1 MNHTNHSD
9 KKSVK
14 SEKSFYSTLLLSFLI
29 ISILLSTLLSLSLST
44 IFARTLV
51 ESTQEHT
58 RQLLSQTNYAVDKMR
73 DDADRLK
80 SSLLSNNYIRAYLS
94 TNTEDS
100 TIPVMASKALSQQ
113 ILVLPYVDSI
123 YLYNAEMDVLYS
135 SDYGYQMP
143 LESHEN
149 QTVVSRLHDA
159 AFIRG
164 YRGEPVPNNSDST
177 AGSAETVSYY
187 IFDDLDYE
195 AGIGS
200 AIVINVDLALLT
212 DSISS
217 MQNLS
222 FETDSS
228 FLLLDQDGTYVTSI
242 INSDITDPDQWIADA
257 LKDCAD
263 DPAETSTFVRT
274 GGMLYLLTDTS
285 ANTYGWHLVS
295 FSPISVVLK
304 DSVPL
309 TLLCLLIMI
318 LVLVFAWFI
327 CRRFAR
333 KLNRPLE
340 SLASLVSGRQSKE
353 HPSFQT
359 KEFRMIVDTM
369 TTLHDTNEQLQT
381 LQRKS
386 RYTLIQSTLNDLVS
400 GHSTNPPEHLRQDL
414 EYLGLSW
421 IETRRM
427 CMAVFKIDDYHKVL
441 NEHTAD
447 EMWALRFS
455 VVNIAEELASAAFT
469 CSIFSHDDD
478 KFILLIACPADV
490 DPVAFEED
498 IVKLFHTICENI
510 SKYLHF
516 TVTTAY
522 STTFQ
527 GINSLSTVYHNT
539 EQSLYLKIRYGHA
552 SVIDPHQ
559 IDDIRTE
566 PFHLSYRLSAQL
578 IDRISADQADAAMET
593 YTELT
598 KGLVLCDHSE
608 ILSVLTHLVHS
619 IYERL
624 GEKYPI
630 LKDVLTQEMKM
641 ILDDLDH
648 AEIRDDIRNL
658 FRRFFDKICE
668 QIRQL
673 KEDPCQQNSS
683 VIVSRITEIINEN
696 YPDPSLCLTSIA
708 ENIGLSPNYAGHIF
722 KQTTQKSV
730 AQFLLDVRM
739 EKFAEYFKNTSLSVS
754 DILEKVGLEKNN
766 YFYTRFKNYFGMPLG
781 EYRQKFR
788 S

>member
-1 MNHTNHSD
+1 MKFILHSD
-9 KKSVK
+9 KKRIK

-29 ISILLSTLLSLSLST
+29 ISILLSTLLTLVLST
-44 IFARTLV
+44 VFTRTLV
-51 ESTQEHT
+51 EATQKHT
-58 RQLLSQTNYAVDKMR
+58 EQLLSQTNYAVNKMR
-73 DDADRLK
+73 DDAERLK
-80 SSLLSNNYIRAYLS
+80 TSLMSNDYVRAYLS

-100 TIPVMASKALSQQ
+100 TTPVMASRTLSQQ
-113 ILVLPYVDSI
+113 ILVLPYVESI
-123 YLYNAEMDVLYS
+123 YLYNAGMDILYS
-135 SDYGYQMP
+135 SDSGYQIP

-149 QTVVSRLHDA
+149 QTVVSRLHDKE
-159 AFIRG
+159 FIRD
-164 YRGEPVPNNSDST
+164 YHGEPVVNNADASAD
-177 AGSAETVSYY
+177 AAETVSYY
-187 IFDDLDYE
+187 IFDDLDYDT
-195 AGIGS
+195 GTGS
-200 AIVINVDLALLT
+200 AIVINVDLSLLT

-228 FLLLDQDGTYVTSI
+228 FLLLDQDGAYITSI
-242 INSDITDPDQWIADA
+242 INSDISDPDRWIADA
-257 LKDCAD
+257 LTDAGTD
-263 DPAETSTFVRT
+263 SRDASTFVRT

-285 ANTYGWHLVS
+285 SNAYGWHLVS
-295 FSPISVVLK
+295 FSPITVILK
-304 DSVPL
+304 DTVTL

-318 LVLVFAWFI
+318 VVFVFVWFI
-327 CRRFAR
+327 CRRLAR
-333 KLNRPLE
+333 RLNRPLE
-340 SLASLVSGRQSKE
+340 SLATLASGRHTKD

-400 GHSTNPPEHLRQDL
+400 GHSMNPPEHLKRDL

-421 IETRRM
+421 IESRRM
-427 CMAVFKIDDYHKVL
+427 CMAVIKADNYHKVL
-441 NEHTAD
+441 KDHTAD

-455 VVNIAEELASAAFT
+455 VVNIVEELASASFT
-469 CSIFSHDDD
+469 CSVFSHDDD
-478 KFILLIACPADV
+478 KFILLIACPAES
-490 DPVAFEED
+490 DPVTFED
-498 IVKLFHTICENI
+498 NIVLLFHSVCDNI

-527 GINSLSTVYHNT
+527 GISSLPAVYRNT
-539 EQSLYLKIRYGHA
+539 EQSLYLKMRCGHGA
-552 SVIDPHQ
+552 IIDPHQ
-559 IDDIRTE
+559 IDDVRTE
-566 PFHLSYRLSAQL
+566 PFHLSYRLSTQL
-578 IDRISADQADAAMET
+578 IDRLGAAQADAAMET
-593 YTELT
+593 YMELT
-598 KGLVLCDHSE
+598 DGLILCDYSE
-608 ILSVLTHLVHS
+608 IISVLTHLVHS

-624 GEKYPI
+624 CEKYPI
-630 LKDVLTQEMKM
+630 LKEELTQEMKTL
-641 ILDDLDH
+641 LDDLDH
-648 AEIRDDIRNL
+648 AEVSEDINGL
-658 FRRFFDKICE
+658 FRAFFDKICE
-668 QIRQL
+668 QIQQL
-673 KEDPCQQNSS
+673 REDPGQQNSS

-708 ENIGLSPNYAGHIF
+708 EAIGLSPNYAGHIF
-722 KQTTQKSV
+722 KQATQKSV

>member
-1 MNHTNHSD
+1 MKFTHHSN
-9 KKSVK
+9 KERVK
-14 SEKSFYSTLLLSFLI
+14 NEKSFYSTLLLSFLI
-29 ISILLSTLLSLSLST
+29 ISILLAALLTLSLSA
-44 IFARTLV
+44 IFTRALF
-51 ESTQEHT
+51 ESTQEYT
-58 RQLLSQTNYAVDKMR
+58 GQLLSQTNYAVDKMR
-73 DDADRLK
+73 DDAERLK
-80 SSLLSNNYIRAYLS
+80 SSLLSDNYIRAYLS

-100 TIPVMASKALSQQ
+100 TTPVLASSALSKQ

-123 YLYNAEMDVLYS
+123 YLYNAGMDLVYS
-135 SDYGYQMP
+135 SDSGYQVP

-149 QTVVSRLHDA
+149 QTVVSRLMDAEFIKNYHGEPLVNTTGETADA
-159 AFIRG
+159 A
-164 YRGEPVPNNSDST
+164 ET
-177 AGSAETVSYY
+177 ASYY
-187 IFDDLDYE
+187 IFDNLDYD
-195 AGIGS
+195 AGTGS
-200 AIVINVDLALLT
+200 AIVINVNLSLLT
-212 DSISS
+212 DSISF

-222 FETDSS
+222 FDTDTS
-228 FLLLDQDGTYVTSI
+228 FLLLDQNGAYVASI
-242 INSDITDPDQWIADA
+242 INSDISDRDVWISDA
-257 LKDCAD
+257 LEDASGSLSD
-263 DPAETSTFVRT
+263 ASAFVRT
-274 GGMLYLLTDTS
+274 DGTLYLLTDTS
-285 ANTYGWHLVS
+285 ANTYGWHLIG
-295 FSPISVVLK
+295 FSPISVILK
-304 DSVPL
+304 SSVTL

-318 LVLVFAWFI
+318 IVLVIVWFI

-333 KLNRPLE
+333 NLNRPLE
-340 SLASLVSGRQSKE
+340 SLASLVSDRNTKE
-353 HPSFQT
+353 HSSFRT
-359 KEFRMIVDTM
+359 KEFRTIVDTM
-369 TTLHDTNEQLQT
+369 TALHDTNEQLQS

-400 GHSTNPPEHLRQDL
+400 GHSMNPSEHLEKDL

-427 CMAVFKIDDYHKVL
+427 CMAVLKIDDYHKVL
-441 NEHTAD
+441 TEHTPD

-641 ILDDLDH
+641 LLDGLDH

-673 KEDPCQQNSS
+673 KEDPGQQNSS